1 MHTLERFREC
11 FYRPLVSSTENFE
24 RWKKNGANDTAAR
37 ANEIWKKTLEE
48 YEKPPIDADLEAE
61 LKAFVDRRRT
71 GAGGLRCRPIGDVMS
86 TTLLTVDA
94 TESLTDAAA
103 QMDAR
108 GVGAALVMNGERLS
122 GILTERD
129 VLHAV
134 ATGGIEGTK
143 VGAWM
148 THDPDIGR
156 TGRAAGTRRG
166 DHDPRRLPAP
176 ARWSTATR
184 PIGIISI
191 RDLMRLVIDDE
202 APKGG

>member
-1 MHTLERFREC
+1 MQT
-11 FYRPLVSSTENFE
+11 V
-24 RWKKNGANDTAAR
+24 
-37 ANEIWKKTLEE
+37 
-48 YEKPPIDADLEAE
+48 
-61 LKAFVDRRRT
+61 
-71 GAGGLRCRPIGDVMS
+71 GDVMS

-94 TESLTDAAA
+94 TETLTDAAS

-129 VLHAV
+129 VLRAV
-134 ATGGIEGTK
+134 ATGGVEGTK

-148 THDPDIGR
+148 THDPDTVGADER
-156 TGRAAGTRRG
+156 PGHAAAIMLHGGFR
-166 DHDPRRLPAP
+166 HLPVVEADK
-176 ARWSTATR
+176 

>member
-1 MHTLERFREC
+1 MET
-11 FYRPLVSSTENFE
+11 V
-24 RWKKNGANDTAAR
+24 
-37 ANEIWKKTLEE
+37 
-48 YEKPPIDADLEAE
+48 
-61 LKAFVDRRRT
+61 
-71 GAGGLRCRPIGDVMS
+71 GDVMS

-94 TESLTDAAA
+94 TELLTDAAA

-108 GVGAALVMNGERLS
+108 GVGAVLVMNGERLS

-148 THDPDIGR
+148 TQDPDTVGPDER
-156 TGRAAGTRRG
+156 PGHAAAIMIHGGFRHLPVLDG
-166 DHDPRRLPAP
+166 DKPV
-176 ARWSTATR
+176 
-184 PIGIISI
+184 GIISI

>member
-1 MHTLERFREC
+1 MHTVGE
-11 FYRPLVSSTENFE
+11 
-24 RWKKNGANDTAAR
+24 
-37 ANEIWKKTLEE
+37 
-48 YEKPPIDADLEAE
+48 
-61 LKAFVDRRRT
+61 
-71 GAGGLRCRPIGDVMS
+71 VMS

-94 TESLTDAAA
+94 TATLTEAAA

-108 GVGAALVMNGERLS
+108 GVGAALVLNGDRLS

-129 VLHAV
+129 VLRAV
-134 ATGGIEGTK
+134 ATGSVEGTK

-148 THDPDIGR
+148 THDPDTVGPEER
-156 TGRAAGTRRG
+156 PGHAAAIMIHGGYRHLPVLDG
-166 DHDPRRLPAP
+166 D
-176 ARWSTATR
+176 S